1 MWLEPVP
8 KLSSPHIWIKFAS
21 IKFPK
26 NFQPVGVSNNFNP
39 NLAATLSMAPE
50 VGIDLATPVN
60 GELRKHSEFEARIA
74 KESEGVTKKLFL
86 YSFTYFPGSCSDLR
100 HRHKQLQNQEI
111 LN

>member
-1 MWLEPVP
+1 M
-8 KLSSPHIWIKFAS
+8 KCAS

-26 NFQPVGVSNNFNP
+26 NFQPVGVSNKFNP

-74 KESEGVTKKLFL
+74 NESEGVTKKLLLHFL
-86 YSFTYFPGSCSDLR
+86 LFSQNHVTICVTVTSSTKIRSF
-100 HRHKQLQNQEI
+100 
-111 LN
+111 